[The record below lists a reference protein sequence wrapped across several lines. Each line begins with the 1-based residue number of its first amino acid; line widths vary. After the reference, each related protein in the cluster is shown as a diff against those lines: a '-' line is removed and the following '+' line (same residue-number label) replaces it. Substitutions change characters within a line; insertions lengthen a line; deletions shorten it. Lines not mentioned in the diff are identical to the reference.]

1 MKMRSFTKRLVIAS
15 AFLCIVI
22 FLSRCNK
29 SNNSGTSATG
39 STITD
44 IVKAS
49 PNATVFYSALTTTG
63 LDTVLKGDGPF
74 TAFIPTDSA
83 FAASG
88 ITLSTITS
96 FPSAIIK
103 NLVLYHIIAGSAL
116 PRSALPAGPAARM
129 VMADGDSTFITNNSV
144 GFFVNGVPIGQADI
158 AASNGII
165 HGILQ
170 SALLPARGSLYQV
183 VQLDTS
189 FTLLVAAIDRAS
201 QGATNIQ
208 TLLSSKGPLTLL
220 APLNIAFR
228 NNGYTDVTAINSAN
242 PDTLANLLLYQMI
255 PGRLFTPD
263 IVDGKKLFTLSDST
277 MTFNAVNGHWKL
289 RGNGNTTDI
298 NLINANILGQNGV
311 LFVID
316 QMLKF

>member
-1 MKMRSFTKRLVIAS
+1 MSCLTRRLVIVS
-15 AFLCIVI
+15 AFLCTVI
-22 FLSRCNK
+22 ILSRCSK
-29 SNNSGTSATG
+29 ANNQGTSASG

-44 IVKAS
+44 ILKSS
-49 PNATVFYSALTTTG
+49 PNATVFYTALTTTG

-96 FPSAIIK
+96 FPSSIIK
-103 NLVLYHIIAGSAL
+103 NLVLYNIIAGSAL
-116 PRSALPAGPAARM
+116 QRSALPAGPAARM
-129 VMADGDSTFITNNSV
+129 VMANGDSTFITNNSA
-144 GFFVNGVPIGQADI
+144 GLFVNGVPIRQADI

-165 HGILQ
+165 HGISQ

-201 QGATNIQ
+201 QGVTDIKG
-208 TLLSSKGPLTLL
+208 LLSSKGPLTLL
-220 APLNIAFR
+220 APLNSAFR
-228 NNGYTDVTAINSAN
+228 DNGYADITVINSSN
-242 PDTLANLLLYQMI
+242 PDTLANLLLYHMI

-298 NLINANILGQNGV
+298 NLINANILGHNGV
-311 LFVID
+311 LFIID